1 MSLNFIVI
9 DRGQHKPTPV
19 FNTAYLRIDYWND
32 FSFVTMF
39 YLTVFDQT
47 GAEHNIGNIKIA
59 FKGQT
64 EQISTH
70 STLERKFSSLTAEY
84 FSLGVDLDFYENLGR
99 LDAIIKDNILS
110 SLQDIVFLPGRLPEL
125 ENEQVL
131 NISLLRGVS
140 LSDIHGQFARVLNGL
155 VALSDFHFNFIRSDV
170 NGLCNL
176 RITFTVKVDSIPSTN
191 IHALIGRNGCGK
203 TTILNG
209 MIEAITDP
217 TNNTLYFT
225 EKKGLFTEPKIPNG
239 YFRSLVSVSF
249 SAFDPFT
256 PPKEQPD
263 PAKGTRYFY
272 IGLKKKE
279 NNQQLNTLDD
289 LRLEFV
295 TALIGCLSAEKKKEI
310 WINSI
315 NKLSSDQNF
324 SNMGLSILCD
334 KYLDLKQMYVNL
346 QVDSNNFRD
355 LFYQDIYRYLS
366 RMSSGHAIVLFTI
379 TRLIDTVGEK
389 SLVLLD
395 EPEGH
400 LHPPLLSAFLRTLSD
415 LLYTTNGVAIIATH
429 SPVVL
434 QEVPKSNVWKVIRSR
449 EAISVERPEVETFGE
464 NLGVLTREVFSLE
477 IINSGYHFLLAK
489 SVDTGM
495 SYEDILT
502 KYNNQIGLEG
512 RTVLKA
518 MVLNR
523 EANKIK

>member
-1 MSLNFIVI
+1 M
-9 DRGQHKPTPV
+9 
-19 FNTAYLRIDYWND
+19 
-32 FSFVTMF
+32 
-39 YLTVFDQT
+39 
-47 GAEHNIGNIKIA
+47 
-59 FKGQT
+59 
-64 EQISTH
+64 
-70 STLERKFSSLTAEY
+70 
-84 FSLGVDLDFYENLGR
+84 
-99 LDAIIKDNILS
+99 
-110 SLQDIVFLPGRLPEL
+110 
-125 ENEQVL
+125 
-131 NISLLRGVS
+131 
-140 LSDIHGQFARVLNGL
+140 
-155 VALSDFHFNFIRSDV
+155 
-170 NGLCNL
+170 
-176 RITFTVKVDSIPSTN
+176 
-191 IHALIGRNGCGK
+191 
-203 TTILNG
+203 
-209 MIEAITDP
+209 
-217 TNNTLYFT
+217 
-225 EKKGLFTEPKIPNG
+225 
-239 YFRSLVSVSF
+239 
-249 SAFDPFT
+249 
-256 PPKEQPD
+256 
-263 PAKGTRYFY
+263 
-272 IGLKKKE
+272 
-279 NNQQLNTLDD
+279 
-289 LRLEFV
+289 
-295 TALIGCLSAEKKKEI
+295 SAEKKKDL

-324 SNMGLSILCD
+324 SNMGLSVLCD
-334 KYLDLKQMYVNL
+334 KYLELKQMHVNL

-355 LFYQDIYRYLS
+355 LFYKNIYRYLS

-449 EAISVERPEVETFGE
+449 EAISVERPDIETFGE

-523 EANKIK
+523 EANKNK